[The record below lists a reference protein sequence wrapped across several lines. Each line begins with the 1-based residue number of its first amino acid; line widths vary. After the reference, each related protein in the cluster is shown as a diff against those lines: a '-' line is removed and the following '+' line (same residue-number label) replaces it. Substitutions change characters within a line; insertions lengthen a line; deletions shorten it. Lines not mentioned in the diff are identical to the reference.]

1 MAEITFHGER
11 FLEVE
16 HGSARIFVDPVFGQT
31 RRGRR
36 TRGTT
41 RSCDYV
47 LVTAEGAS
55 LDHFDDALDVLED
68 HEQATL
74 VGSMAVCRDARREL
88 RIARDRTVDLEPF
101 ERAGDGE
108 VRITAV
114 PLVQPTPASSG
125 LAFMESVGE
134 TLEAELGRALS
145 RGPLAA
151 LPTRGLRSLVRLPT
165 AGAFGGPTVGEP
177 ALGFLVEVGGSSI
190 ALLGQGIHDAT
201 DERDL
206 EDLASLG
213 ALDVV
218 AFEAVGSIGS
228 VVRAVRILEPKH
240 VLMYRGHD
248 PYGRG
253 RRALALRGADVPV
266 SSYVDAI
273 GEDQGREVEA
283 RVLRPGDRV
292 TVRGGAAQTTTE
304 ARPS

>member
-11 FLEVE
+11 FLEIE
-16 HGSARIFVDPVFGQT
+16 HGTARIFLDPVFGQT

-36 TRGTT
+36 SRGGTRA
-41 RSCDYV
+41 CDYL
-47 LVTAEGAS
+47 LVTAPSEA
-55 LDHFDDALDVLED
+55 FEDALDVLED

-74 VGSMAVCRDARREL
+74 VSTMALCREARREL
-88 RIARDRTVDLEPF
+88 RVARDRTVDLEAF

-108 VRITAV
+108 IRITAI

-125 LAFMESVGE
+125 LAFMEGLGE
-134 TLEAELGRALS
+134 TLEAEVQRALS
-145 RGPLAA
+145 RSPFGAF
-151 LPTRGLRSLVRLPT
+151 PTRGLRSLGRLPI
-165 AGAFGGPTVGEP
+165 GAGPTVGDP
-177 ALGFLVEVGGSSI
+177 ALGFLVEVGGATI
-190 ALLGQGIHDAT
+190 ALLGQGIHDGT

-213 ALDVV
+213 AIDVV
-218 AFEAVGSIGS
+218 ALEAASSIGS
-228 VVRAVRILEPKH
+228 VVRAVRILEPRV
-240 VLMYRGHD
+240 VLLYRGHD

-253 RRALALRGADVPV
+253 RRALALRGGDVPV

-273 GEDQGREVEA
+273 AEDQGREVEA

-292 TVRGGAAQTTTE
+292 PVRAGSTQQTTE